1 MKANTE
7 TVTKKRE
14 VAMSEQVTLAADPAS
29 EEWRAVTVPG
39 FERDYQVSSFGRVRS
54 LARYARGQQR
64 RFLKSKIL
72 TGRPDRY
79 GYLEVSVSSNEGK
92 CRFLTHRLIAFAF
105 IANPN
110 NLPQVN
116 HKDGNKLNNRV
127 LNLEWVTHQQN
138 IQHAVRTGL
147 NNSQGANNKQFKGLI
162 ESTNTLTGARRIF
175 CGKKALI
182 ESGFD
187 HASVYS
193 VINGRAKT
201 HKGFHFKRLP
211 LNSPEAS
218 QC

>member
-7 TVTKKRE
+7 TVVNSTG
-14 VAMSEQVTLAADPAS
+14 
-29 EEWRAVTVPG
+29 EEWRPVTIVG
-39 FERDYQVSSFGRVRS
+39 FESDYQVSSFGRVRS

-72 TGRPDRY
+72 AGRQDRY
-79 GYLEVSVSSNEGK
+79 GYLEVSFSNDEEK
-92 CRFLTHRLIAFAF
+92 CKFLAHRLIALAF

-110 NLPQVN
+110 HLPQVN
-116 HKDGNKLNNRV
+116 HKDGNKLNNCAS
-127 LNLEWVTHQQN
+127 NLEWVTHQQN

-147 NNSQGANNKQFKGLI
+147 NKSQGANNKQFKGLI
-162 ESTNTLTGARRIF
+162 ESTNTFTGVRRIF

-187 HASVYS
+187 HGAVYS

-201 HKGFHFKRLP
+201 HKGFYFKRLP
-211 LNSPEAS
+211 LNSQEAS